1 MSVNQVSICNSAL
14 AKIGADQISSITQDT
29 KSATI
34 CNRLFNYIRD
44 EVLRAHPWN
53 FALKRTTLTPDSD
66 TPDSE
71 YDYQYQ
77 LPSDSL
83 RVLETPEDDSL
94 DWVVEGRKIL
104 TNEPEELAI
113 KYIYRHEDPSEW
125 DSMFAEAF
133 AWRLAADLSY
143 ALTQSLPLFDYC
155 MKQYKAMLAEA
166 RSIDG
171 MEGKIKVLVAD
182 EWINARK

>member
-1 MSVNQVSICNSAL
+1 MAVNQVSICNSAL
-14 AKIGADQISSITQDT
+14 VKIGADPISSITQDT

-53 FALKRTTLTPDSD
+53 FAVKRTTLTPDSE

-71 YDYQYQ
+71 YDYQYI
-77 LPSDSL
+77 LPSDLL
-83 RVLETPEDDSL
+83 RVLDTPSDDSL

-104 TNEPEELAI
+104 TDQDTELPI
-113 KYIYRHEDPSEW
+113 RYIYRHEDPSEW
-125 DSMFAEAF
+125 DSMFAETF

-143 ALTQSLPLFDYC
+143 SLTQSLQLFDYC
-155 MKQYKAMLAEA
+155 MKQYRSMLAEA

-171 MEGKIKVLVAD
+171 MEGRIKILVAD
-182 EWINARK
+182 EWVNARK